1 MPMMM
6 QQSSLIDRVQQD
18 PESFDLVQL
27 VRVLNRH
34 FSKIAEPF
42 ELVIEADPMPNNIS
56 TEISDFDLIGQK
68 AIISSSKT
76 SLTSGYS
83 VVPIYIYEE
92 LLTAFH
98 EEQYALADFLNI
110 FNDRYFKL
118 YVRTVEQTHLLLTD
132 EIDRYLNS
140 TSFQQKHQKKAQV
153 QLANCLAQL
162 SALPDELDVKNWLGY
177 SLKLG
182 SPNRSLDDLQQ
193 VLSDY
198 FSLMV
203 TVDSGQ
209 LNKYKLDKENWTR
222 LGRVSSMN
230 NQGSND
236 RFLQQNNQLGRGF
249 LLGQRCWL
257 SKKRINI
264 TLEAN
269 SQEKLRF
276 LVDDTAWSRELA
288 HMTRSYLRDK
298 TEIAI
303 YLKAPSKWFQSIKIS
318 VDTEKTV
325 RLGRSFQLNNLQQN
339 KPVVYLNH
347 LVKD

>member
-1 MPMMM
+1 M
-6 QQSSLIDRVQQD
+6 QQASLIEQVQQA
-18 PESFDLVQL
+18 PENFDLVQL

-34 FSKIAEPF
+34 FSKVAKPF
-42 ELVIEADPMPNNIS
+42 ELIIEADPLPNNIDA
-56 TEISDFDLIGQK
+56 EISDFDLVGQK

-118 YVRTVEQTHLLLTD
+118 YVRTVEKTHLLLTD

-140 TSFQQKHQKKAQV
+140 TSFQQKHYKKSQV
-153 QLANCLAQL
+153 QLASCLAQL
-162 SALPDELDVKNWLGY
+162 SALPDELEVKNWLGY
-177 SLKLG
+177 SMILG

-193 VLSDY
+193 VLADY
-198 FSLMV
+198 FSLKV
-203 TVDSGQ
+203 TINSGQ
-209 LNKYKLDKENWTR
+209 LNRYKLDKESWTR
-222 LGRVSSMN
+222 LGVKKSLE
-230 NQGSND
+230 NQEESGH
-236 RFLQQNNQLGRGF
+236 FVEQNNQLGRGF

-257 SKKRINI
+257 SKQRVNI
-264 TLEAN
+264 TLEAE
-269 SQEKLRF
+269 SQEQLRF
-276 LVDDTAWSRELA
+276 LVDESAWSRELA
-288 HMTRSYLRDK
+288 NMTRSYLRDK

-303 YLKAPSKWFQSIKIS
+303 YLKAPDSWFQSIQLS

-325 RLGRSFQLNNLQQN
+325 RLGRGFHLKNSQQN
-339 KPVVYLNH
+339 KAVVYLNH

>member
-1 MPMMM
+1 M
-6 QQSSLIDRVQQD
+6 QQASLIEQVQKA
-18 PESFDLVQL
+18 PEDFDLVQL

-34 FSKIAEPF
+34 FSKVAQPF
-42 ELVIEADPMPNNIS
+42 ELIIEADPMPNNIEA
-56 TEISDFDLIGQK
+56 EISDFDLIGQK

-98 EEQYALADFLNI
+98 DERYALADFLNI

-118 YVRTVEQTHLLLTD
+118 YVRTVEKTHLLLTD

-140 TSFQQKHQKKAQV
+140 ATFQQKHHKKSQV
-153 QLANCLAQL
+153 QLASCLAQL
-162 SALPDELDVKNWLGY
+162 SALPDDLAVKNWLGY
-177 SLKLG
+177 SLILG

-193 VLSDY
+193 VIADY
-198 FSLMV
+198 FSLKV
-203 TVDSGQ
+203 SIDSGQ
-209 LNKYKLDKENWTR
+209 LNKYKLDQENWTR
-222 LGRVSSMN
+222 LGAKKSLN
-230 NQGSND
+230 NQIGNGQI
-236 RFLQQNNQLGRGF
+236 LQQNNQLGRGF

-257 SKKRINI
+257 SKQRVNI
-264 TLEAN
+264 TLEAK
-269 SQEKLRF
+269 SQEHLKF
-276 LVDDTAWSRELA
+276 LVDETAWSRELA
-288 HMTRSYLRDK
+288 SMTRSYLRDK

-303 YLKAPSKWFQSIKIS
+303 YLKAPDSWFQSIQLSTDI
-318 VDTEKTV
+318 EKTV
-325 RLGRSFQLNNLQQN
+325 RLGRGFHLQNSQQN

>member
-1 MPMMM
+1 M
-6 QQSSLIDRVQQD
+6 QRVPLIEQVQQA
-18 PESFDLVQL
+18 PENFDLVQL

-34 FSKIAEPF
+34 FSKVAKPF
-42 ELVIEADPMPNNIS
+42 ELIIEADPLPNNIDA
-56 TEISDFDLIGQK
+56 EISDFDLVGQK

-118 YVRTVEQTHLLLTD
+118 YVRTVEKTHLLLTD

-140 TSFQQKHQKKAQV
+140 RSFQLKHHKKAQV
-153 QLANCLAQL
+153 QLASCLAQL
-162 SALPDELDVKNWLGY
+162 SALPDEVEVKNWLGY
-177 SLKLG
+177 SMILG

-193 VLSDY
+193 VLADY
-198 FSLMV
+198 FSLKV
-203 TVDSGQ
+203 SIYSGQ
-209 LNKYKLDKENWTR
+209 LNKYKLDQESWTR
-222 LGRVSSMN
+222 LGVRKPLN
-230 NQGSND
+230 NEEKKAKISE
-236 RFLQQNNQLGRGF
+236 QNNQLGRGF

-257 SKKRINI
+257 SKKRVNI
-264 TLEAN
+264 TLEAE
-269 SQEKLRF
+269 SKQQLEF
-276 LVDDTAWSRELA
+276 LVDDSAWSRELA
-288 HMTRSYLRDK
+288 NITRSYLRDK
-298 TEIAI
+298 TEVAI
-303 YLKAPSKWFQSIKIS
+303 YLKAPDSWFQSIQLS
-318 VDTEKTV
+318 VDIEKTV
-325 RLGRSFQLNNLQQN
+325 RLGRGFHLKNSQQN

>member
-1 MPMMM
+1 M
-6 QQSSLIDRVQQD
+6 QQATLIEQAQEE

-34 FSKIAEPF
+34 FSKVAKPF
-42 ELVIEADPMPNNIS
+42 ELIIEADPMPNNIAA
-56 TEISDFDLIGQK
+56 EISDLGLNGQK

-76 SLTSGYS
+76 SLTSGHS

-118 YVRTVEQTHLLLTD
+118 YVRTVEKTHLLLTD

-140 TSFQQKHQKKAQV
+140 SSFQQKHHKKAQV
-153 QLANCLAQL
+153 QLASCLAQL
-162 SALPDELDVKNWLGY
+162 SALPDEVEVKNWLGY
-177 SLKLG
+177 SMILG
-182 SPNRSLDDLQQ
+182 SPHRSLDDLQQ
-193 VLSDY
+193 VIADY
-198 FSLMV
+198 FSIKV
-203 TVDSGQ
+203 SIDSGQ
-209 LNKYKLDKENWTR
+209 LNKYKLDQESWTR
-222 LGRVSSMN
+222 LGVRKPLN
-230 NQGSND
+230 NQEKND
-236 RFLQQNNQLGRGF
+236 KFSAQNNQLGRGF

-257 SKKRINI
+257 SKQRVNI
-264 TLEAN
+264 TLEAE
-269 SQEKLRF
+269 SQKQLKY
-276 LVDDTAWSRELA
+276 LVDDSAWSRELA
-288 HMTRSYLRDK
+288 NMTRSYLRDK

-303 YLKAPSKWFQSIKIS
+303 FLKAPDSWFQSIQLS
-318 VDTEKTV
+318 VNIEKTV
-325 RLGRSFQLNNLQQN
+325 RLGRGFHLKNSQQN

>member
-1 MPMMM
+1 MM
-6 QQSSLIDRVQQD
+6 QQASLIEQVQEY
-18 PESFDLVQL
+18 PENFDLVQL

-34 FSKIAEPF
+34 FSKVSKPF
-42 ELVIEADPMPNNIS
+42 ELIIEADPMPNNIAA
-56 TEISDFDLIGQK
+56 EISDFNLVGQK

-118 YVRTVEQTHLLLTD
+118 YVRTVEKTHLLLTD

-140 TSFQQKHQKKAQV
+140 TSFQQKNHKKAQV
-153 QLANCLAQL
+153 QLASCLAQL
-162 SALPDELDVKNWLGY
+162 SALPDEVEVKNWLGY
-177 SLKLG
+177 SMILG
-182 SPNRSLDDLQQ
+182 SPHRSLDDLQQ
-193 VLSDY
+193 VVADY
-198 FSLMV
+198 FSLKV
-203 TVDSGQ
+203 SINSGQ
-209 LNKYKLDKENWTR
+209 LNKYKLDQESWTR
-222 LGRVSSMN
+222 LGVKKSLN
-230 NQGSND
+230 NQDINGKFSE
-236 RFLQQNNQLGRGF
+236 QNNQLGRGF

-257 SKKRINI
+257 SKKRVNI
-264 TLEAN
+264 TLEAE
-269 SQEKLRF
+269 SQEQLKL
-276 LVDDTAWSRELA
+276 LVNDSAWSRELA
-288 HMTRSYLRDK
+288 NMTRSYLRDK

-303 YLKAPSKWFQSIKIS
+303 YLKAPDSWFHSIQLS
-318 VDTEKTV
+318 VDIEKTV
-325 RLGRSFQLNNLQQN
+325 RLGRGFHLKNSQQN